1 MYQKKINQIHLN
13 MISKGVKTKQKKL
26 NKFKYQIQKTIFIQK
41 SNLKKVIKFTYGG
54 LKDTWI
60 FFVT

>member
-1 MYQKKINQIHLN
+1 